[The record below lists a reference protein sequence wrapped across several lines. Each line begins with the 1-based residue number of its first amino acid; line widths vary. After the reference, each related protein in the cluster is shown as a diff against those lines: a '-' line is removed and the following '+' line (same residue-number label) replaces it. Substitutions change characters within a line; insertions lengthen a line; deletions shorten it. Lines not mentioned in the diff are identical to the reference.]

1 MTCASPARDALGC
14 TRMPARRAA
23 DPAAGVR
30 LGRAARALVVAGIVA
45 LTGAGCGKTKDG
57 PAGFCG
63 VIGIDVVGLD
73 SIVSEDGRRSVAT
86 WVHVFVEGV
95 TDTDEASRQAI
106 ATAVRSDEAG
116 FVRVRDEAVE
126 ELRPVLDRL
135 HEFVQDPEAVRAARD
150 TTEVHADV
158 DLVRRF
164 AGPGGCDLV

>member
-1 MTCASPARDALGC
+1 MTFASRARDALGDG
-14 TRMPARRAA
+14 RMPARREAE
-23 DPAAGVR
+23 PAAGMH
-30 LGRAARALVVAGIVA
+30 LGRAACALVVAGILA

-63 VIGIDVVGLD
+63 AIGIDVVGLD

-95 TDTDEASRQAI
+95 TDADEASRQAI

-116 FVRVRDEAVE
+116 FDRVRDEAVE
-126 ELRPVLDRL
+126 ELRPALDRL
-135 HEFVQDPEAVRAARD
+135 YELVQDPEAAQAARD
-150 TTEVHADV
+150 TPEVQAGV

-164 AGPGGCDLV
+164 AGPGGCDFV